1 MTHTISLLFAT
12 TFTVYSL
19 AISGV
24 LGAAMGFFL
33 RLAINA
39 KQKRNILK
47 LENEMLNN
55 HSRILSLEKQI
66 SMLEKDNFDLS
77 KNNHKKPELK
87 VS

>member
-1 MTHTISLLFAT
+1 MTHTLGFLFTAS
-12 TFTVYSL
+12 FTIYSL
-19 AISGV
+19 AISGIV
-24 LGAAMGFFL
+24 GGAIGFFL

-47 LENEMLNN
+47 LENEMLSN

-66 SMLEKDNFDLS
+66 SILEKDNFELS
-77 KNNHKKPELK
+77 KSNLKKPELK